1 MADVRSRSLLG
12 WFGRA
17 VRAGIHL
24 VLGGVIAAG
33 YAVLVSGI
41 VQLVQAAPAMPI
53 ALSLVIAVIAVPIA
67 LAPPLVAPV
76 RDVGIAAARILLD
89 VDLPIPTASP
99 TWDDRLRSAGYFVA
113 HLLIGGAAVVA
124 LLFGVPFAVGLIGWA
139 LGVRADAFQIS
150 TPDLGWWGIPV
161 GALVLAMLPPLALLG
176 GAVLRSLAVPLLGP
190 STTACEEEER
200 RRRVVLAERNR
211 IARDLHDGVGHA
223 LAVTTMQASVAEA
236 ALSTGDDAAVR
247 AALTE
252 IARVGR
258 GAMADLDRSLAVL
271 REDDRPGTTTPA
283 PALTDLEALRERA
296 ASVGRELR
304 LDGDVRDLDG
314 LDPLVSREA
323 HRLLTE
329 AVVNAGRHGSG
340 PIELHWARRDDR
352 LVVDVRNRV
361 RPGARV
367 GRTGRG
373 LVGMRERA
381 TLIGA
386 DLTPGP
392 DGEGGWTVR
401 LTIPGDLTRGET

>member
-1 MADVRSRSLLG
+1 MVDVRSRRLLG
-12 WFGRA
+12 WLGRA

-41 VQLVQAAPAMPI
+41 VQLVQAAPAVPI
-53 ALSLVIAVIAVPIA
+53 ALSLVIAIIAVPIA

-89 VDLPIPTASP
+89 VDLPIPTAPP

-161 GALVLAMLPPLALLG
+161 GAVVLATLPPLALLG
-176 GAVLRSLAVPLLGP
+176 GAVLRSLAVALLGP
-190 STTACEEEER
+190 SSTAREEEER
-200 RRRVVLAERNR
+200 RRRIVLAERNR

-236 ALSTGDDAAVR
+236 ALSIGDEAAAR
-247 AALTE
+247 TALTE

-283 PALTDLEALRERA
+283 PVLTDLAALREQA
-296 ASVGRELR
+296 GAVGRELH
-304 LDGDVRDLDG
+304 LDGDPSDLDG
-314 LDPLVSREA
+314 LDALVSREA

-329 AVVNAGRHGSG
+329 AVVNAGRHGNG
-340 PIELHWARRDDR
+340 PIELRWARRDGA
-352 LVVDVRNRV
+352 LVIDVRNST
-361 RPGARV
+361 RPRARA
-367 GRTGRG
+367 GREGRG

-381 TLIGA
+381 ALIGA
-386 DLTPGP
+386 DLTAGL
-392 DGEGGWTVR
+392 DGEGSWVVR
-401 LTIPGDLTRGET
+401 LTIPGGET